1 VNLALG
7 PGPEFDR
14 IRRLLALLGPA
25 AQDIGDDC
33 ALVPCGD
40 GFVCLSTDVSVEQVH
55 FRLDWITL
63 EEAGWR
69 ATAAALSDLAAE
81 GSRPVGLLCA
91 VSAPATS
98 SEDDLMA
105 VMRGVRD
112 AGAYAAAPVLGG
124 DLSTSPVWGLA
135 MTVVGRSA
143 SPVSRS
149 GIRPGDG
156 LWVTGALGGSRAA
169 LSAWHRGARPNPA
182 ARARYAHPVPRL
194 AAGIWMAT
202 HGAHAMI
209 DLSDGLAGDTGHLA
223 AASGV
228 GIEVDVNAV
237 PAAPETAEEAGHLG
251 ITPQQFAAEGGEDF
265 ELLVALP
272 PAFAGA
278 AAFEAECG
286 LPLTRV
292 GTAFE
297 GSGVRFSRGGTV
309 VSLSSFNHFG

>member
-1 VNLALG
+1 MNLALG

-14 IRRLLALLGPA
+14 IRRLVALLGPA
-25 AQDIGDDC
+25 AQGIGDDC
-33 ALVPCGD
+33 ALVPCDD
-40 GFVCLSTDVSVEQVH
+40 GFLSLSTDVSVENVH
-55 FRLDWITL
+55 FRLGWISL

-81 GSRPVGLLCA
+81 GSQPAGLLCA

-112 AGAYAAAPVLGG
+112 AGSYAGAPVLGG
-124 DLSTSPVWGLA
+124 DLSTGPVWSLA
-135 MTVVGRSA
+135 VTVVGRSG
-143 SPVSRS
+143 SPVTRS
-149 GIRPGDG
+149 GIRAGDS

-169 LSAWHRGARPNPA
+169 LSAWRRGARPDPA
-182 ARARYAHPVPRL
+182 ARARYAHPVPRIE
-194 AAGIWMAT
+194 AGLWMAAQ
-202 HGAHAMI
+202 GAHAMI

-228 GIEVDVNAV
+228 GIEVDLNAV
-237 PAAPETAEEAGHLG
+237 PAAPETIEEAGRLG
-251 ITPQQFAAEGGEDF
+251 IAPQQFAAEGGEDF
-265 ELLVALP
+265 ELLAALP
-272 PAFAGA
+272 PEFAGA
-278 AAFEAECG
+278 ATFEAACG

-297 GSGVRFSRGGTV
+297 GSGVRFSRGATAV
-309 VSLSSFNHFG
+309 TLSSFNHFG